1 MNMNSDKYI
10 KRDMEGL
17 VLSLSEEYSCVLVSG
32 PRQVGKSTMLKHI
45 MKSDRNVVTLDDLN
59 ERALAKTDPEMFLA
73 MHPAPVLIDEV
84 QYAPELF
91 PYIKMKIDNGA
102 PAGSYWLTGSQAFKL
117 MKLAQESLAGRVA
130 LLHLSSISQNEFY
143 GSGENRP
150 FSVSVEEIAKRSR
163 ERIPTDV
170 NGMFERV
177 FKGTMPGHISGKY
190 TNRDVFYSSYLQ
202 TYLERDVSEM
212 IDGVDKVRFLDFI
225 RAAACRAG
233 QQLNVHAIASDVGIA
248 DDTASRWLEV
258 LEKSDIIFYL
268 RPYSN
273 NLLKRTVKIPK
284 MYFFDTGL
292 VAYLTRYS
300 SPDILANGSI
310 NGAILENYIVSEIRK
325 TYLNAGMECYLHY
338 YRDKDTKEI
347 DLIIES
353 DGLLHPLEIKKAATA
368 TLSMVSSFSVLTKS
382 SIPTGIGGVLCLKE
396 SFTALNKDVLV
407 IPAWTI

>member
-1 MNMNSDKYI
+1 MNMDSDKYI

-17 VLSLSEEYSCVLVSG
+17 VLSLSEEYSCILVSG

-91 PYIKMKIDNGA
+91 PYIKMRIDNGA

-150 FSVSVEEIAKRSR
+150 FSVSVEEIAKRSK

-170 NGMFERV
+170 NGMFDRV

>member
-91 PYIKMKIDNGA
+91 PYIKMRIDNGA

-163 ERIPTDV
+163 ERIPTDA

-190 TNRDVFYSSYLQ
+190 TNRNVFYSSYLQ

-300 SPDILANGSI
+300 SPDILANGYI

-368 TLSMVSSFSVLTKS
+368 TLSMVSSFSVLKKS

>member
-1 MNMNSDKYI
+1 MNADNYI
-10 KRDMEGL
+10 KRDMESL
-17 VLSLSEEYSCVLVSG
+17 VLSLSEEYSCILISG
-32 PRQVGKSTMLKHI
+32 PRQVGKSTMLQHI
-45 MKSDRNVVTLDDLN
+45 MKPDRNVVTLDDLN
-59 ERALAKTDPEMFLA
+59 ERSLAKEDPEMFLT

-91 PYIKMKIDNGA
+91 SYIKMKIDKGA

-150 FSVSVEEIAKRSR
+150 FAVSIDEINRRAK
-163 ERIPTDV
+163 ERTSADAK
-170 NGMFERV
+170 GMFERV
-177 FKGTMPGHISGKY
+177 FKGTMPGFISGKY

-212 IDGVDKVRFLDFI
+212 IEGVDKVRFLDFI

-233 QQLNVHAIASDVGIA
+233 QQLNTHAIAADVGVA
-248 DDTASRWLEV
+248 DDTAARWLEV
-258 LEKSDIIFYL
+258 LEKSDIIFFL

-300 SPDILANGSI
+300 SPEILENGSI

-368 TLSMVSSFSVLTKS
+368 TLSMVSSFNVLTKAT
-382 SIPTGIGGVLCLKE
+382 IPTGIGGILCLKE
-396 SFTALNKDVLV
+396 NFTALNKDVLV

>member
-1 MNMNSDKYI
+1 MNSENYI
-10 KRDMEGL
+10 KRDMESL
-17 VLSLSEEYSCVLVSG
+17 VLSLSEEYSCILISG
-32 PRQVGKSTMLKHI
+32 PRQVGKSTMLQHI
-45 MKSDRNVVTLDDLN
+45 MKPDRNVVTLDDLN
-59 ERALAKTDPEMFLA
+59 ERALAKADPEMFLT

-91 PYIKMKIDNGA
+91 SYIKIKIDNGA

-150 FSVSVEEIAKRSR
+150 FTVSIEEINRRSK
-163 ERIPTDV
+163 ERTPADV

-177 FKGTMPGHISGKY
+177 FRGTMPGHISGKY

-212 IDGVDKVRFLDFI
+212 IEGVDKVRFLDFI

-233 QQLNVHAIASDVGIA
+233 QQLNTHAIAADVGVA
-248 DDTASRWLEV
+248 DDTAARWLEV
-258 LEKSDIIFYL
+258 LEKTDIIFYL

-300 SPDILANGSI
+300 SPEILANGSI

-353 DGLLHPLEIKKAATA
+353 DGFLHPLEIKKAATA
-368 TLSMVSSFSVLTKS
+368 TLSMVSNFSVLAKAS
-382 SIPTGIGGVLCLKE
+382 VPTGLGGILCMKE
-396 SFTALNKDVLV
+396 NITALNKDVLV

>member
-45 MKSDRNVVTLDDLN
+45 MNSDRNVVTLDDLN
-59 ERALAKTDPEMFLA
+59 ERALAKADPEMFLA

-91 PYIKMKIDNGA
+91 PYIKMRIDNGA

>member
-45 MKSDRNVVTLDDLN
+45 MKSDRNMVTLDDLN
-59 ERALAKTDPEMFLA
+59 ERALAKADPEMFLA

-91 PYIKMKIDNGA
+91 PYIKMRIDNGA

>member
-1 MNMNSDKYI
+1 MDSDKYI
-10 KRDMEGL
+10 KRDIEGL
-17 VLSLSEEYSCVLVSG
+17 VLSLSEEYSCILVSG

-91 PYIKMKIDNGA
+91 PYIKMRIDNGA

-117 MKLAQESLAGRVA
+117 MKLAQESMAGRVA

-177 FKGTMPGHISGKY
+177 FKGTMPGHISGKF

-284 MYFFDTGL
+284 IYFFDTGL

-300 SPDILANGSI
+300 SPEILANGSI

-382 SIPTGIGGVLCLKE
+382 SVPTGIGGVLCLKE

>member
-59 ERALAKTDPEMFLA
+59 ERALAKADPEMFLA

>member
-1 MNMNSDKYI
+1 MNMDSDKYI
-10 KRDMEGL
+10 KRDIEGL
-17 VLSLSEEYSCVLVSG
+17 VLSLSEEYSCILVSG

-73 MHPAPVLIDEV
+73 IHPAPVLIDEV

-91 PYIKMKIDNGA
+91 PYIKMRIDNGA

-177 FKGTMPGHISGKY
+177 FKGTMPGHISGKF

-225 RAAACRAG
+225 RAAACRVG

-284 MYFFDTGL
+284 IYFFDTGL

-300 SPDILANGSI
+300 SPEILANGSI

-353 DGLLHPLEIKKAATA
+353 DGVLHPLEIKKAATA

-382 SIPTGIGGVLCLKE
+382 SVPTGIGGVLCLKE

>member
-1 MNMNSDKYI
+1 MNKKSDKYI

-17 VLSLSEEYSCVLVSG
+17 VLSLSEEYSCILISG
-32 PRQVGKSTMLKHI
+32 PRQVGKSTMLEHI
-45 MKSDRNVVTLDDLN
+45 MKSDRNKVTLDDLN

-91 PYIKMKIDNGA
+91 PYIKMRIDNGA

-117 MKLAQESLAGRVA
+117 MTLAQESLAGRVA

-150 FSVSVEEIAKRSR
+150 FSVSVEEISKRSK

-177 FKGTMPGHISGKY
+177 FNGTLPGHISGKFA
-190 TNRDVFYSSYLQ
+190 NRDVFYSSYLQ

-212 IDGVDKVRFLDFI
+212 IDGVNKVRFLDFI

-258 LEKSDIIFYL
+258 LERSDIIFYL

-300 SPDILANGSI
+300 SPEILANGSI

-325 TYLNAGMECYLHY
+325 TYLNAGMECHLHY

-368 TLSMVSSFSVLTKS
+368 SLSMVRGFSVLTKS
-382 SIPTGIGGVLCLKE
+382 SIPTGMGGILCLKE

>member
-1 MNMNSDKYI
+1 MNKKSDKYI
-10 KRDMEGL
+10 KRDMEEL
-17 VLSLSEEYSCVLVSG
+17 VLSLSEEYSCILISG
-32 PRQVGKSTMLKHI
+32 PRQVGKSTMLEHI
-45 MKSDRNVVTLDDLN
+45 MTSDRNKVTLDDLN

-91 PYIKMKIDNGA
+91 PYIKMRIDNGA

-117 MKLAQESLAGRVA
+117 MTLAQESLAGRVA

-150 FSVSVEEIAKRSR
+150 FSVSVEEISKRSK

-177 FKGTMPGHISGKY
+177 FKGTLPGHISGKF

-258 LEKSDIIFYL
+258 LERSDIIFYL

-300 SPDILANGSI
+300 SPEILANGSI

-368 TLSMVSSFSVLTKS
+368 SLSMVSNFSVLTKS
-382 SIPTGIGGVLCLKE
+382 SVPTGMGGILCLKE

>member
-1 MNMNSDKYI
+1 MNKKSDKYI
-10 KRDMEGL
+10 KRDMEEL
-17 VLSLSEEYSCVLVSG
+17 VLSLSEEYSCILISG
-32 PRQVGKSTMLKHI
+32 PRQVGKSTMLEHI
-45 MKSDRNVVTLDDLN
+45 MTSDRNKVTLDDLN

-91 PYIKMKIDNGA
+91 PYIKMRIDNGA

-117 MKLAQESLAGRVA
+117 MTLAQESLAGRVA

-150 FSVSVEEIAKRSR
+150 FAVSVEEIAKRSK

-177 FKGTMPGHISGKY
+177 FKGTLPGHISGKF

-258 LEKSDIIFYL
+258 LERSDIIFYL

-300 SPDILANGSI
+300 SPEILANGSI

-368 TLSMVSSFSVLTKS
+368 SLSMVSNFSVLTKS
-382 SIPTGIGGVLCLKE
+382 SVPTGMGGILCLKE

>member
-1 MNMNSDKYI
+1 MNMDSDKYI

-91 PYIKMKIDNGA
+91 PYVKMRIDNGA

-347 DLIIES
+347 DLIIVS

>member
-1 MNMNSDKYI
+1 MNKKSDKYI
-10 KRDMEGL
+10 KRDMEEL
-17 VLSLSEEYSCVLVSG
+17 VLSLSEEYSCILISG
-32 PRQVGKSTMLKHI
+32 PRQVGKSTMLEHI
-45 MKSDRNVVTLDDLN
+45 MTSDRNKVTLDDLN

-91 PYIKMKIDNGA
+91 PYIKMRIDNGA

-117 MKLAQESLAGRVA
+117 MTLAQESLAGRVA

-150 FSVSVEEIAKRSR
+150 FSVSVEEISKRSK

-177 FKGTMPGHISGKY
+177 FKGTLPGHISGKF

-258 LEKSDIIFYL
+258 LERSDIIFYL

-300 SPDILANGSI
+300 SPEILANGSI

-368 TLSMVSSFSVLTKS
+368 SLSMVSNFSVLTKS
-382 SIPTGIGGVLCLKE
+382 SIPTGMGGILCLKE

>member
-1 MNMNSDKYI
+1 MNMDSDKYI
-10 KRDMEGL
+10 KRDIEGL
-17 VLSLSEEYSCVLVSG
+17 VLSLSEEYSCILVSG

-91 PYIKMKIDNGA
+91 PYIKMRIDNGA

>member
-59 ERALAKTDPEMFLA
+59 ERALAKADPEMFLA
-73 MHPAPVLIDEV
+73 MHPAPVMIDEV

-91 PYIKMKIDNGA
+91 PYIKMRIDNGA

>member
-1 MNMNSDKYI
+1 MNMDSDKYI
-10 KRDMEGL
+10 KRDIEGL
-17 VLSLSEEYSCVLVSG
+17 VLSLSEEYSCILVSG

-177 FKGTMPGHISGKY
+177 FKGTMPGHISGKF

-300 SPDILANGSI
+300 SPEILANGSI

-368 TLSMVSSFSVLTKS
+368 TLSMVSNFSVLTKA
-382 SIPTGIGGVLCLKE
+382 SIPTGMGGILCLKE

>member
-45 MKSDRNVVTLDDLN
+45 MTSDRNVVTLDDLN
-59 ERALAKTDPEMFLA
+59 ERALAKADPEMFLA

-91 PYIKMKIDNGA
+91 PYIKMRIDNGA

>member
-59 ERALAKTDPEMFLA
+59 ERALAKTNPEMFLA

-91 PYIKMKIDNGA
+91 PYIKMRIDNGA

>member
-1 MNMNSDKYI
+1 
-10 KRDMEGL
+10 
-17 VLSLSEEYSCVLVSG
+17 
-32 PRQVGKSTMLKHI
+32 
-45 MKSDRNVVTLDDLN
+45 
-59 ERALAKTDPEMFLA
+59 
-73 MHPAPVLIDEV
+73 
-84 QYAPELF
+84 
-91 PYIKMKIDNGA
+91 
-102 PAGSYWLTGSQAFKL
+102 

-150 FSVSVEEIAKRSR
+150 FAVSIDEINRRAK
-163 ERIPTDV
+163 ERTPADAK
-170 NGMFERV
+170 GMFERV
-177 FKGTMPGHISGKY
+177 FKGTMPGFISGKY

-212 IDGVDKVRFLDFI
+212 IEGVDKVRFLDFI

-233 QQLNVHAIASDVGIA
+233 QQLNTHAIAADVGVA
-248 DDTASRWLEV
+248 DDTAARWLEV
-258 LEKSDIIFYL
+258 LEKSDIIFFL

-300 SPDILANGSI
+300 SPEILENGSI

-368 TLSMVSSFSVLTKS
+368 TLSMVSSFDVLTKAT
-382 SIPTGIGGVLCLKE
+382 IPTGIGGILCLKE
-396 SFTALNKDVLV
+396 NFTALNKDVLV

>member
-150 FSVSVEEIAKRSR
+150 FSVSVEEIAKRSK

-170 NGMFERV
+170 NGMFDRV

-382 SIPTGIGGVLCLKE
+382 SIPTGIVGVLCLKE
-396 SFTALNKDVLV
+396 NFTALNKDVLV

>member
-1 MNMNSDKYI
+1 MNMDSDKYI

-59 ERALAKTDPEMFLA
+59 ERALAKTDPEVFLA

-91 PYIKMKIDNGA
+91 PYVKMRIDNGA

-347 DLIIES
+347 DLIIVS

>member
-91 PYIKMKIDNGA
+91 PYIKMRIDNGA

>member
-1 MNMNSDKYI
+1 MNMDSNKYI

-17 VLSLSEEYSCVLVSG
+17 VLSLSEEYSCILISG

-45 MKSDRNVVTLDDLN
+45 MTSDRSEVTLDDLN

-73 MHPAPVLIDEV
+73 MHPAPVLIDEI

-91 PYIKMKIDNGA
+91 PYIKIRIDNGA

-150 FSVSVEEIAKRSR
+150 FSVSVEEISKRSK

-177 FKGTMPGHISGKY
+177 FNGTMPGHISGKY
-190 TNRDVFYSSYLQ
+190 TNRDVFYSGYLQ

-258 LEKSDIIFYL
+258 LERSDIIFYL

-284 MYFFDTGL
+284 LYFFDTGL

-300 SPDILANGSI
+300 SPEILANGSI

-338 YRDKDTKEI
+338 YRDKDAKEI
-347 DLIIES
+347 DLIMES

-368 TLSMVSSFSVLTKS
+368 TLSMVSNFSVLTKS
-382 SIPTGIGGVLCLKE
+382 SVPTGVGGILCLKE
-396 SFTALNKDVLV
+396 NFTAFNKDVLV

>member
-91 PYIKMKIDNGA
+91 PYIKMRIDNGA

-170 NGMFERV
+170 NGMFVRV

>member
-1 MNMNSDKYI
+1 MNADNYI
-10 KRDMEGL
+10 KRDMESL
-17 VLSLSEEYSCVLVSG
+17 VLSLSEEYSCILISG
-32 PRQVGKSTMLKHI
+32 PRQVGKSTMLQHI
-45 MKSDRNVVTLDDLN
+45 MKPDRNVVTLDDLN
-59 ERALAKTDPEMFLA
+59 ERSLAKEDPEMFLT

-91 PYIKMKIDNGA
+91 SYIKMKIDKGA

-150 FSVSVEEIAKRSR
+150 FAVSIDEINRRAK
-163 ERIPTDV
+163 ERTPADAK
-170 NGMFERV
+170 GMFERV
-177 FKGTMPGHISGKY
+177 FKGTMPGFISGKY

-212 IDGVDKVRFLDFI
+212 IEGVDKVRFLDFI

-233 QQLNVHAIASDVGIA
+233 QQLNTHAIAADVGVA
-248 DDTASRWLEV
+248 DDTAARWLEV
-258 LEKSDIIFYL
+258 LEKSDIIFFL

-300 SPDILANGSI
+300 SPEILENGSI

-368 TLSMVSSFSVLTKS
+368 TLSMVSSFDVLTKAT
-382 SIPTGIGGVLCLKE
+382 IPTGIGGILCLKE
-396 SFTALNKDVLV
+396 NFTALNKDVLV